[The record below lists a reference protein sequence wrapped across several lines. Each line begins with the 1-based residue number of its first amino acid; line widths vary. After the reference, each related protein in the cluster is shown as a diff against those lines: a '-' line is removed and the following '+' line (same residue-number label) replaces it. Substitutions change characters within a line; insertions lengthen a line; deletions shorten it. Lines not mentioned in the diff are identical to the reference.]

1 MAEYWLVEVGDIDW
15 CRVGYRQAREAMAA
29 EGATAEAIEA
39 AYPAR
44 LLDGDDRAMP
54 DDVGPAVYL
63 PATAAVIASAA
74 YAAPIRV
81 VLAAVEHDAPSP
93 DFVGRRG
100 HGPDERAY
108 ETTADILS
116 GRVTRP
122 AREQIRDALGQA
134 EKADAAAQSGVLPKG
149 AYRP

>member
-1 MAEYWLVEVGDIDW
+1 MVKPGAEVMPAGS
-15 CRVGYRQAREAMAA
+15 AA
-29 EGATAEAIEA
+29 PVRFAAGTA
-39 AYPAR
+39 
-44 LLDGDDRAMP
+44 L
-54 DDVGPAVYL
+54 
-63 PATAAVIASAA
+63 AVIEVLHPQPLPLVQMTA
-74 YAAPIRV
+74 
-81 VLAAVEHDAPSP
+81 LAAVEHDAPSP
-93 DFVGRRG
+93 DFVGKRG

-122 AREQIRDALGQA
+122 AREQIKDALGQA